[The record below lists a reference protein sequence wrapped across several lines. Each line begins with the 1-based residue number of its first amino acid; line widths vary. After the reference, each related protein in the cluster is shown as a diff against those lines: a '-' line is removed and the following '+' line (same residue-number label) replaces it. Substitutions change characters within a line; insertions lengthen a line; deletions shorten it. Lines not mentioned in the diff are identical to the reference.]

1 MSIPELIA
9 LVLLAIE
16 SVVALGCLLAA
27 LEVRLLRKGHART
40 ESWEAG
46 QRCLRELRQLA
57 AIPVR
62 QLADLSARLQRLKD
76 DVHQRRGLGGLPAI
90 LDHVL
95 NMPSGLV
102 SLEAVVNRELEQEEK
117 EAVGL
122 CTLLTKVAPLTG
134 LAGMLGGV
142 AQALVIYLQSGSAPQ
157 VFIAG
162 FAHSI
167 KATFWGVMIA
177 VVALFTSRWLWLP
190 HLKELRAAWL
200 EQAAVAAKL
209 LTTIRRRR
217 AAVKLPLTPVGSET
231 TAVHSAPAP
240 EKAMSGRA
248 SSSAV
253 AVDRVLSSG
262 HSAVQEG
269 LTL

>member
-1 MSIPELIA
+1 MSIPELVA
-9 LVLLAIE
+9 LVLLSVE
-16 SVVALGCLLAA
+16 SVLALGCLLAA
-27 LEVRLLRKGHART
+27 IEVRLLRKGHART

-57 AIPVR
+57 ALPVR
-62 QLADLSARLQRLKD
+62 QLADLSTRLQRLRD
-76 DVHQRRGLGGLPAI
+76 DIHQRRDMGGLPAI

-95 NMPSGLV
+95 NMPSGVV
-102 SLEAVVNRELEQEEK
+102 SLEAVVNRELEQEDK

-157 VFIAG
+157 TFIAG

-190 HLKELRAAWL
+190 YLKGLRAAWL
-200 EQAAVAAKL
+200 EQTAVAVKL
-209 LTTIRRRR
+209 LATIRRRR
-217 AAVKLPLTPVGSET
+217 AAVKSSMTSIRSEP
-231 TAVHSAPAP
+231 TALHRVPAS
-240 EKAMSGRA
+240 EKATPARV

-253 AVDRVLSSG
+253 AVDRVLSSN
-262 HSAVQEG
+262 HSAVQE
-269 LTL
+269 